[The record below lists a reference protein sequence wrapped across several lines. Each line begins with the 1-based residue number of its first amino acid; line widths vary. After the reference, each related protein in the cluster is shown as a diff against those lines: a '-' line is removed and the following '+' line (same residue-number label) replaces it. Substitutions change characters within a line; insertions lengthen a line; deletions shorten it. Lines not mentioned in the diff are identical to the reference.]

1 MPIAKTGPVLI
12 AGGGIGGMAL
22 ALTLHQI
29 GVPCLVL
36 ESVHELQPL
45 GVGIKLGPGELVG
58 EFAFEWGK
66 LDWVATGDSNSMG
79 GNLNVG
85 YRFLL

>member
-1 MPIAKTGPVLI
+1 MAESIDKTKPVLI

-36 ESVHELQPL
+36 EAVADLQ
-45 GVGIKLGPGELVG
+45 
-58 EFAFEWGK
+58 A
-66 LDWVATGDSNSMG
+66 A
-79 GNLNVG
+79 
-85 YRFLL
+85 